1 VLFANDH
8 LRIYGYF
15 LILVLSQN
23 VSNML
28 FLLVYMIM
36 NLSVFS
42 VISDFWGIWVLYDC
56 VCLCFMSWCSCVV
69 NVLKMHAHIYVITM
83 NRT

>member
-1 VLFANDH
+1 MLFGNGH

-28 FLLVYMIM
+28 LLLLYIIM

-42 VISDFWGIWVLYDC
+42 VVLDFWGIWVLYDC
-56 VCLCFMSWCSCVV
+56 VCLCFMLWCNCVV
-69 NVLKMHAHIYVITM
+69 GVLKMHAHICVITM